1 MSATAS
7 VIGAQAVSLEPSPQA
22 APPDRVSLPYS
33 HEYLLRS
40 RINGRTYRIQVAL
53 PPRYRD
59 PATTD
64 TTRYPVMYLLDG
76 DMELPLF
83 ARMFRLTNSGT
94 DGTGSTVDS
103 DPAQVIFVGV
113 GYPSGGD
120 PMRPPPGGGEIAYRR
135 RDYSPPPFPASNPE
149 HKTWQSEQPW
159 AGGAPLFLR
168 VLKEELIPLIDRQFR
183 TSADR
188 GLHGHSMG
196 GLFATYALFTEPDL
210 FTRYAITSPSLW
222 WDGGSIFE
230 REAEFA
236 KTRRSLPKQVFLSVG
251 GLEGAGQIADVWH
264 MVATL
269 CQDRDA
275 GHFAGVK
282 LKAEVIPDEY
292 HGSAVHFSRALKAL
306 YPPYRAD
313 SSLVRDPCAG
323 R

>member
-1 MSATAS
+1 
-7 VIGAQAVSLEPSPQA
+7 
-22 APPDRVSLPYS
+22 
-33 HEYLLRS
+33 
-40 RINGRTYRIQVAL
+40 
-53 PPRYRD
+53 
-59 PATTD
+59 
-64 TTRYPVMYLLDG
+64 MYLLDG

-83 ARMFRLTNSGT
+83 ARMFRLSNSGT

-113 GYPSGGD
+113 GYPSSVD
-120 PMRPPPGGGEIAYRR
+120 PMRPPPGGGEIAYRQ

-222 WDGGSIFE
+222 WDCGSIFE

-236 KTRRSLPKQVFLSVG
+236 KTRRSLPKQVFV
-251 GLEGAGQIADVWH
+251 
-264 MVATL
+264 
-269 CQDRDA
+269 
-275 GHFAGVK
+275 
-282 LKAEVIPDEY
+282 DEY
-292 HGSAVHFSRALKAL
+292 HGSA
-306 YPPYRAD
+306 D
-313 SSLVRDPCAG
+313 SSAVPFLTPHTSHLTPAVQRLAFANSRRSVAIISPRLSYSFFSFRGFRLASA
-323 R
+323 